1 MLDRQFSKGEVHMK
15 IGFMGLGQ
23 MGKHMAMNLL
33 KCGEEVV
40 VNDLRTDSY
49 PEFEAKGAKTT
60 TNLKDIAECDIIF
73 LSLPD
78 TKVVKA
84 VLLGQLL
91 GNLKKGQVVADLST
105 INYTASTEIAKAL
118 EEKGVEFMDAP
129 VSGMEARAKD
139 GTVTVMCGGKKEIFD
154 LLMPYFQCMG
164 SNILHMGVHGCGQL
178 TKAINNILFDI
189 NIAAFAEILPM
200 AIKLG
205 LDPEQIGSVVNSSSG
220 KSYASEFFIP
230 RILKRNFG
238 DGYPLEH
245 AYKDLV
251 SGAELGAQLC
261 IPLPVMHAATATYQ
275 MAMLKGLGLKD
286 KGAMICVFEDLLG
299 VKYENK

>member
-1 MLDRQFSKGEVHMK
+1 MK
-15 IGFMGLGQ
+15 IGIMGLGQ
-23 MGKHMAMNLL
+23 MGKPMAANMV
-33 KCGEEVV
+33 KCGETVLAY
-40 VNDLRTDSY
+40 DIRTDAFA
-49 PEFEAKGAKTT
+49 ELEQKGVKTT
-60 TNLKDIAECDIIF
+60 TDMQEIAKCDIIF

-84 VLLGQLL
+84 VLLGEKGLL
-91 GNLKKGQVVADLST
+91 GSLKKGQVVADLST

-118 EEKGVEFMDAP
+118 AGKGVEFMDAP
-129 VSGMEARAKD
+129 VSGMEARAID
-139 GTVTVMCGGKKEIFD
+139 GTLTVMCGGKKEIYD
-154 LLMPYFQCMG
+154 MLLPYFKCIG
-164 SNILHMGVHGCGQL
+164 TNILHMGVHGCGQL

-200 AIKLG
+200 AVKLG

-230 RILKRNFG
+230 RIIKRNFG

-261 IPLPVMHAATATYQ
+261 IPLPVMHAATTTYQ
-275 MAMLKGLGLKD
+275 MALCKGLGQQD
-286 KGAMICVFEDLLG
+286 KGAMICVFEELLDTRFE
-299 VKYENK
+299 K

>member
-1 MLDRQFSKGEVHMK
+1 MK
-15 IGFMGLGQ
+15 IGCVGLGQ
-23 MGKHMAMNLL
+23 MGKPMAANMM
-33 KCGEEVV
+33 KCGETVIAY
-40 VNDLRTDSY
+40 DIRTDAFADL
-49 PEFEAKGAKTT
+49 EQKGVKTT
-60 TNLKDIAECDIIF
+60 TNLQDIAGCDIIF

-78 TKVVKA
+78 TQIVKV
-84 VLLGQLL
+84 VLLGEKGLL
-91 GNLKKGQVVADLST
+91 GSLKKGQIVADLST
-105 INYTASTEIAKAL
+105 INYTASTEIAKVLA
-118 EEKGVEFMDAP
+118 EKGVEFMDAP
-129 VSGMEARAKD
+129 VSGMEARAID
-139 GTVTVMCGGKKEIFD
+139 GTLTVMCGGKKEIFD
-154 LLMPYFQCMG
+154 LLLPYFKCIG
-164 SNILHMGVHGCGQL
+164 TNILHMGIHGCGQL

-261 IPLPVMHAATATYQ
+261 IPLPVMHAATTTYQ
-275 MAMLKGLGLKD
+275 MALCKGLGKKD
-286 KGAMICVFEDLLG
+286 KGAMICVFEDLLATRFE
-299 VKYENK
+299 K

>member
-1 MLDRQFSKGEVHMK
+1 MK

-23 MGKHMAMNLL
+23 MGKPMAINLL
-33 KCGEEVV
+33 KCGEEVI
-40 VNDLRTDSY
+40 VNDIQTASF
-49 PEFEAKGAKTT
+49 PEFEKKGAKTT
-60 TNLKDIAECDIIF
+60 MNLQDLAQCDIIF

-78 TKVVKA
+78 TKIVKT
-84 VLLGQLL
+84 VLLGEKGLL
-91 GNLKKGQVVADLST
+91 SSLKKGQIVADLST
-105 INYTASTEIAKAL
+105 INYTTSTDIAKVF

-129 VSGMEARAKD
+129 VSGMEARAID
-139 GTVTVMCGGKKEIFD
+139 GTVTIMCGGKKEIFD
-154 LLMPYFQCMG
+154 VLMPYFKCMG
-164 SNILHMGVHGCGQL
+164 NNILHMGGHGCGQL

-200 AIKLG
+200 AVKLG
-205 LDPEQIGSVVNSSSG
+205 LDPEQIGSVINSSSG

-251 SGAELGAQLC
+251 SGAELSAQLC
-261 IPLPVMHAATATYQ
+261 VPLPVMHAATTTYQ
-275 MAMLKGLGLKD
+275 MALLKGLGSKD
-286 KGAMICVFEDLLG
+286 KGAMTCVFEDLLG
-299 VKYENK
+299 VYFRKE

>member
-1 MLDRQFSKGEVHMK
+1 MN
-15 IGFMGLGQ
+15 IGIVGLGQ
-23 MGKHMAMNLL
+23 MGKPMAANML
-33 KCGEEVV
+33 KCGETVLAY
-40 VNDLRTDSY
+40 DIRTDAFD
-49 PEFEAKGAKTT
+49 ELEQKGVKTT
-60 TNLKDIAECDIIF
+60 TDLQEIAKCEIIF

-84 VLLGQLL
+84 VLLGEKGLL
-91 GNLKKGQVVADLST
+91 GSLKAGQVVADLST
-105 INYTASTEIAKAL
+105 INYTASTEITKAL
-118 EEKGVEFMDAP
+118 AEKGVEFMDAP
-129 VSGMEARAKD
+129 VSGMEARAVD
-139 GTVTVMCGGKKEIFD
+139 GTLTVMCGGKKEVFD
-154 LLMPYFQCMG
+154 MLLPFFKCIG
-164 SNILHMGVHGCGQL
+164 TNILHMGVHGCGQL

-200 AIKLG
+200 AVKLG

-261 IPLPVMHAATATYQ
+261 IPLPVMHAATTTYQ
-275 MAMLKGLGLKD
+275 MALCKGLGKKD
-286 KGAMICVFEDLLG
+286 KGAMICVFEELLDTRFE
-299 VKYENK
+299 K

>member
-1 MLDRQFSKGEVHMK
+1 MN
-15 IGFMGLGQ
+15 IGIVGLGQ
-23 MGKHMAMNLL
+23 MGKPMAANML
-33 KCGEEVV
+33 KCGETVLAY
-40 VNDLRTDSY
+40 DIRTDAFD
-49 PEFEAKGAKTT
+49 ELEQKGVKTT
-60 TNLKDIAECDIIF
+60 TDLQEIAKCEIIF

-84 VLLGQLL
+84 VLLGEKGLL
-91 GNLKKGQVVADLST
+91 GSLKAGQVVADLST
-105 INYTASTEIAKAL
+105 INYTASTEITKAL
-118 EEKGVEFMDAP
+118 AEKGVEFMDAP
-129 VSGMEARAKD
+129 VSGMEARAVD
-139 GTVTVMCGGKKEIFD
+139 GTLTVMCGGKKEVFD
-154 LLMPYFQCMG
+154 LLLPFFKCIG
-164 SNILHMGVHGCGQL
+164 TNILHMGVHGCGQL

-200 AIKLG
+200 AVKLG

-261 IPLPVMHAATATYQ
+261 IPLPVMHAATTTYQ
-275 MAMLKGLGLKD
+275 MALCKGLGKKD
-286 KGAMICVFEDLLG
+286 KGAMICVFEELLDTRFE
-299 VKYENK
+299 K